1 MNNKSLLINY
11 GGQGCIFQPSIPC
24 NGEKKTKKKKE
35 DEISKIIFKSESGN
49 REFKMNQYIR
59 KIPNYQDW
67 CVLWDI
73 KCKTPPYSKL
83 KKISEFEKCI
93 SQKNK
98 KMLKRSRKQFS
109 YKKQYTMLKGLHG
122 GELIN
127 LHIDSISNSSTFR
140 NQKLFINF
148 FLKIFSYMHS
158 LFIGLVDLYN
168 HDICHQDINTRNVL
182 FKNNQ
187 LYFIDFG
194 LSSKFTNK
202 KENTTRL
209 KVAYNNDRIYD
220 SFPYDYTLFYPSI
233 NKKGLTNL
241 KQELKDFNNK
251 YHRVHHDDYLNIHEN
266 VLQRKNLNREIE
278 YHMEQIEGN
287 NYNENIETIIE
298 SLDVYSVACLLPQI
312 LYDIFITN
320 NIPLT
325 RLKLFCSTPELAG
338 HIDLFKRMTEFH
350 SRDRISPETA
360 LEVYTE
366 LQSKNKFKSVFQ

>member
-1 MNNKSLLINY
+1 
-11 GGQGCIFQPSIPC
+11 
-24 NGEKKTKKKKE
+24 
-35 DEISKIIFKSESGN
+35 
-49 REFKMNQYIR
+49 
-59 KIPNYQDW
+59 
-67 CVLWDI
+67 
-73 KCKTPPYSKL
+73 
-83 KKISEFEKCI
+83 
-93 SQKNK
+93 
-98 KMLKRSRKQFS
+98 
-109 YKKQYTMLKGLHG
+109 
-122 GELIN
+122 
-127 LHIDSISNSSTFR
+127 
-140 NQKLFINF
+140 
-148 FLKIFSYMHS
+148 MHS

-194 LSSKFTNK
+194 LSSKFGNK

-209 KVAYNNDRIYD
+209 KIAYNNDRIYD

-233 NKKGLTNL
+233 NKTGLTNL

-251 YHRVHHDDYLNIHEN
+251 YHRVHHDEYLNIHEN
-266 VLQRKNLNREIE
+266 VLQRKNLNKEIE

-312 LYDIFITN
+312 LYDTFITN

-360 LEVYTE
+360 LDVYTE